1 MQQPGRDIRQWQLL
15 VAGIECHCRARHTP
29 YHGTGLILGY
39 GVCSRLTHFQ
49 QAGRTVFTHARENHP
64 YRRLSGNLGNA
75 VEQHVHRGFMAV
87 DGFCV
92 QQSGVDMCTATFNN
106 QVRMARCQIGNALSQ
121 FFPALSL
128 YHFHSGVLV
137 EAAGK

>member
-29 YHGTGLILGY
+29 NHGTGLILGY
-39 GVCSRLTHFQ
+39 GVGSRLMHFQ
-49 QAGRTVFTHARENHP
+49 QSGRTVFTHAREYHP

-75 VEQHVHRGFMAV
+75 VEQHIHRGLMAV
-87 DGFCV
+87 DGFCI
-92 QQSGVDMCTATFNN
+92 QQPGVDMSATALEY
-106 QVRMARCQIGNALSQ
+106 QVGMARCQIGNALTQS
-121 FFPALSL
+121 FPALSL